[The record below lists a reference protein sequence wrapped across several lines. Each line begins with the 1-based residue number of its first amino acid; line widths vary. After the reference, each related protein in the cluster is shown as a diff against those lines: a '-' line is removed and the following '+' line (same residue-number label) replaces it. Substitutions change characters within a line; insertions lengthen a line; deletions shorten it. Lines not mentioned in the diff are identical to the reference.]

1 MSQRIDVLC
10 RWGMTTQQQGT
21 VRQAWGRNPHRVVVL
36 GAGYAGLLAAKRL
49 AARVFTDEV
58 EVTLVNASAVFVE
71 RPRLHQVATG
81 QSIPAVE
88 LGALLAGTGVRLVV
102 ATVTDLDLGGRTVLA
117 RADGT
122 TRRLSYDTL
131 IYALGS
137 QIDPDPLPGVLEHAH
152 VLNDL
157 AAAERLATRLKAGG
171 GARVVVCG
179 GGLTGIEVATEI
191 AESHP
196 DLRVALVSSDSPGGW
211 LSPPA
216 QRYLH
221 RVLGRLGI
229 TVRAGARV
237 AFVANDH
244 VVLEDGE
251 KAAADICVWA
261 GGFSVP
267 DLASRAGLEVT
278 PGGRAVVDGS
288 MRSRSHPE
296 VYVIG
301 DAAAISGSW
310 GSELAMGCRTGGA
323 TGPKVAD
330 VVSAALTDRRPVGS
344 MRYRYVH
351 ECISLGRRRG
361 LVQFLH
367 ADETPRNRI
376 LTGRAAML
384 YKNATLRGALLL
396 FARPGPYVVPRRHLA
411 MASR

>member
-10 RWGMTTQQQGT
+10 RLGMTTQHQGT
-21 VRQAWGRNPHRVVVL
+21 VRPARDRTPHRVVVL

-49 AARVFTDEV
+49 AAHVFTDEV
-58 EVTLVNASAVFVE
+58 EVTLVNASAGFVE

-81 QSIPAVE
+81 QPIPAVE

-102 ATVTDLDLGGRTVLA
+102 ATVTDLDLGSRTVLA

-137 QIDPDPLPGVLEHAH
+137 QIDPDPVPGVLEYAH
-152 VLNDL
+152 VLNDV
-157 AAAERLATRLKAGG
+157 AAAERLATRLKAAG

-179 GGLTGIEVATEI
+179 GGLTGIEVAAEI

-196 DLRVALVSSDSPGGW
+196 DLRVALVSSDPPGGW
-211 LSPPA
+211 LSLPA
-216 QRYLH
+216 QRYLN
-221 RVLGRLGI
+221 RILGRLGI

-237 AFVANDH
+237 ISVENDH
-244 VVLEDGE
+244 VITEDGE
-251 KAAADICVWA
+251 KTAADICVWA

-267 DLASRAGLEVT
+267 DLATRAGLEVT
-278 PGGRAVVDGS
+278 PGGRAIVDDS

-330 VVSAALTDRRPVGS
+330 VVSAESDRP
-344 MRYRYVH
+344 
-351 ECISLGRRRG
+351 
-361 LVQFLH
+361 
-367 ADETPRNRI
+367 P
-376 LTGRAAML
+376 TGRVDAL
-384 YKNATLRGALLL
+384 PLRPRVHQPRTPARAGAV
-396 FARPGPYVVPRRHLA
+396 PPRR
-411 MASR
+411 

>member
-1 MSQRIDVLC
+1 
-10 RWGMTTQQQGT
+10 MTTQHQGAARPDR
-21 VRQAWGRNPHRVVVL
+21 VRPRHRVVVL

-58 EVTLVNASAVFVE
+58 EVTLVNASAAFVE

-81 QSIPAVE
+81 QPIPAVE

-102 ATVTDLDLGGRTVLA
+102 GTVTDLDLGARTVLA

-122 TRRLSYDTL
+122 TRRLGYDTL

-137 QIDPDPLPGVLEHAH
+137 QIDPDQVPGVLEHAH
-152 VLNDL
+152 VLNDV
-157 AAAERLATRLKAGG
+157 AAADRLAKRLKAAGG
-171 GARVVVCG
+171 SRVVVCG
-179 GGLTGIEVATEI
+179 GGLTGIEVAAEI

-196 DLRVALVSSDSPGGW
+196 DLRVALVSADRPGGW
-211 LSPPA
+211 LSLPA
-216 QRYLH
+216 QRYLD
-221 RVLGRLGI
+221 RVMGQLGI
-229 TVRAGARV
+229 TVRAGTRV
-237 AFVANDH
+237 ASVENDH
-244 VVLEDGE
+244 MILEDGE
-251 KAAADICVWA
+251 RAAADICVWA

-267 DLASRAGLEVT
+267 DLATRAGLEVT
-278 PGGRAVVDGS
+278 SGGRAVVDGS

-296 VYVIG
+296 VYAIG

-330 VVSAALTDRRPVGS
+330 VVAAVLTGRPPAGS

-367 ADETPRNRI
+367 ADETPRDRI
-376 LTGRAAML
+376 LTGRVAML

-396 FARPGPYVVPRRHLA
+396 FAWPGPYVAPRRHLA
-411 MASR
+411 AAAR